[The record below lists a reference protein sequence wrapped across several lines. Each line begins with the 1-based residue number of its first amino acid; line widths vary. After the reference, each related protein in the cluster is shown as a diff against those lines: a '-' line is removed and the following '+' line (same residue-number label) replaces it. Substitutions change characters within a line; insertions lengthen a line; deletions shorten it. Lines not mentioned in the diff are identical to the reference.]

1 MKQRIISHLNSEAER
16 NALMFEI
23 LEDCEDGSM
32 GKAHT
37 LWKCE
42 DLSLGFLNPETDAVI
57 AFVWNPSA
65 SLAK

>member
-1 MKQRIISHLNSEAER
+1 
-16 NALMFEI
+16 MFEI

-57 AFVWNPSA
+57 AYVWNPSA